1 MNHKLLIS
9 VPISLF
15 SLSLISPLTYASG
28 GGTYQPQNL
37 DNNHDVKTKEYHIKY
52 GDTLKKI
59 AKKNHTSV
67 QDIVNLNTDEIHNI
81 NMIKAGHSLQVPL
94 SDKDDVQDIATI
106 DKQGNVIKKEQAP
119 SLSNSE
125 KDVVSDSETDNS
137 TLSNNSENSDSSEQT
152 SDSSDDSTKSN
163 DNSKSTSED
172 KPSTK
177 DASHSY
183 NRNDGK
189 MSADDVKKLPLEHGV
204 YKAKSVEK

>member
-1 MNHKLLIS
+1 MNRKLLIS

-28 GGTYQPQNL
+28 GGTYQPQTL
-37 DNNHDVKTKEYHIKY
+37 DDNHDVKTKMYHVKY

-67 QDIVNLNTDEIHNI
+67 KDIVNLNTDEIHNI
-81 NMIKAGHSLQVPL
+81 NIIKAGHSLQVPL

-119 SLSNSE
+119 SLSDSE
-125 KDVVSDSETDNS
+125 KDVVSNSETGNS
-137 TLSNNSENSDSSEQT
+137 TLNNNEDSGSSEQA

-163 DNSKSTSED
+163 DDSKSTSED

-177 DASHSY
+177 DASHNY

>member
-9 VPISLF
+9 IPISLF

-37 DNNHDVKTKEYHIKY
+37 DNNHDVKTKMYHVKY

-59 AKKNHTSV
+59 AKKNHTSI
-67 QDIVNLNTDEIHNI
+67 QDIVNLNTDEIQNI

-94 SDKDDVQDIATI
+94 SDKDAIHDIATI

-119 SLSNSE
+119 SLSDSE
-125 KDVVSDSETDNS
+125 KDVVSNSETDNS
-137 TLSNNSENSDSSEQT
+137 TLNNNENSGSSEQA

-163 DNSKSTSED
+163 DDSKSTSED